1 MSSLSSTRVTLPG
14 EQTPELGTASLTLCL
29 RGPCWGPAPC
39 VPCYMHRQGNASSTW
54 PGARLVRPC
63 PLEPRDKWRKNSHH
77 SPRMK
82 FVANKPCMRASEE
95 VILLKLTR
103 LMLFSTMSSTKS
115 KEQKQCLH
123 KS

>member
-1 MSSLSSTRVTLPG
+1 M
-14 EQTPELGTASLTLCL
+14 EAE
-29 RGPCWGPAPC
+29 
-39 VPCYMHRQGNASSTW
+39 
-54 PGARLVRPC
+54 
-63 PLEPRDKWRKNSHH
+63 E

-82 FVANKPCMRASEE
+82 FVANKPGMRASEE